1 MHDRYLPAILMSSL
15 PILFKRTVSAPIVLR
30 CEQRQLAAGVLSA
43 KCFDAYCTKCHGA
56 DDIDT
61 SPARSSRGG
70 GTSDRMK
77 IDDAEGYIPPA
88 PPDTPVAVSRVA
100 NVVAALAVVALVF
113 LIVAFCV
120 MADISISTTGAEE
133 AGQGSSTRLANLEKD
148 W

>member
-1 MHDRYLPAILMSSL
+1 
-15 PILFKRTVSAPIVLR
+15 
-30 CEQRQLAAGVLSA
+30 
-43 KCFDAYCTKCHGA
+43 
-56 DDIDT
+56 
-61 SPARSSRGG
+61 
-70 GTSDRMK
+70 MK

-100 NVVAALAVVALVF
+100 NVVAALTVVALVF

>member
-1 MHDRYLPAILMSSL
+1 MHDRYLPTILMSSL
-15 PILFKRTVSAPIVLR
+15 PIIFKRTVSAPIVLQ

-61 SPARSSRGG
+61 SPARSSRCGG
-70 GTSDRMK
+70 SDRMK

-113 LIVAFCV
+113 LIAAFCV

-133 AGQGSSTRLANLEKD
+133 AGQQGSSTRLANLEKD